1 MADYEVTEKGLEFC
15 NGTKQ
20 YHDALVYK
28 ACKRAEKIYEMY
40 KDDSQID
47 THSVSIKL
55 TEEPLDND
63 PIKQSFNVVYNVYKG
78 LENLIIEANIF
89 VSAFIV
95 LREELRWK
103 LNGDK
108 KELSDGK

>member
-1 MADYEVTEKGLEFC
+1 MTKYEVTEKGLEFC

-20 YHDALVYK
+20 YHDALVYR

-40 KDDSQID
+40 KDDSSIEND
-47 THSVSIKL
+47 SVSIKIV
-55 TEEPLDND
+55 EESPSND
-63 PIKQSFNVVYNVYKG
+63 PTKQNFSVVYNVYKDTES
-78 LENLIIEANIF
+78 LVIEANIF
-89 VSAFIV
+89 VSAFII

-108 KELSDGK
+108 EELSDGK